1 MGLLRKED
9 MHESFWKEGVS
20 NPNLLIN
27 GDFQVWQRGT
37 SFLHSTGYTAD
48 RWFCSDE
55 DANVTKDI
63 YNNKDCLKISV
74 ADIQKEINFEQRIE
88 GAYKLGGKTL
98 TLSWECEVSEDV
110 TISYLV
116 YTFDEQRLA
125 ICNGD
130 LNYNSGSI
138 QKQSITFTVPTSLTS
153 DYICVRP
160 IRRMSKKVDAL
171 YLYNV
176 KLELGTVATAF
187 SPRPYG
193 EELALCQRYYENS
206 TNVLRGTIGA
216 ELFRLSFNVQYKQTK
231 RVIPTLK
238 IYGYNHEEG
247 TVAGKI
253 DTFVNC
259 PIRAYSNTVNGFGA
273 LDITDKKGQSFVTG
287 EMFEMYGWEANAEI
301 Y

>member
-1 MGLLRKED
+1 M
-9 MHESFWKEGVS
+9 
-20 NPNLLIN
+20 
-27 GDFQVWQRGT
+27 
-37 SFLHSTGYTAD
+37 
-48 RWFCSDE
+48 
-55 DANVTKDI
+55 
-63 YNNKDCLKISV
+63 
-74 ADIQKEINFEQRIE
+74 
-88 GAYKLGGKTL
+88 